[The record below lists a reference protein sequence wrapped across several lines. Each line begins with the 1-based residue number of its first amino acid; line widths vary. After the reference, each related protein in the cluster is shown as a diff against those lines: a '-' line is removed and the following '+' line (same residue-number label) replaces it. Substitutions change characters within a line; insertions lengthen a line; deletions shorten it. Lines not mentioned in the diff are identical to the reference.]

1 MAELYLSQK
10 TNRLDH
16 EEVELFLEGY
26 HDDLHV
32 LQLKVMALFEQVSS
46 FSQKKFVVKVHV
58 PFLIRL

>member
-10 TNRLDH
+10 NNRLEH

-32 LQLKVMALFEQVSS
+32 LQLKVMALYEQVS
-46 FSQKKFVVKVHV
+46 
-58 PFLIRL
+58 